1 MATGTFSVAFSVA
14 LPPAGTVSDDWSS
27 TTECGE
33 PAAFAVPVVNVIA
46 EVPKL
51 RTWIDF
57 CLLKSPASS
66 SKP

>member
-14 LPPAGTVSDDWSS
+14 LPPAGTVSDDWSNA
-27 TTECGE
+27 TECGE
-33 PAAFAVPVVNVIA
+33 PAAFPVPTANVIA

-57 CLLKSPASS
+57 SLLKSPASS